1 MTGLTPREAVELAAL
16 ERLGAAIEPVSAY
29 IARLTPKYAPLPD
42 HLDLVAAVLDAAR
55 DEPICATIS
64 QPPRAGKTETLAHGL
79 AHRITYDPAC
89 LNFYATF
96 GDGLA
101 KQTSRRVRRL
111 VRRSG
116 VPLSE
121 EAQDVHDWRT
131 VLDGGLKATS
141 HGGDITGR
149 GSNGGLAIADDLIKG
164 RKWAESKLN
173 RDTVWDWFRDDFM
186 SREEPGCSFI
196 VNMTRWHDDDI
207 IGRLIADGLG
217 YRWIHLVIPAMVDAA
232 GTAID
237 ERKQPADAHSFWPK
251 VFPLDRLRRIRMRG
265 EYGWWCTPAETP
277 ILMEDWTCK
286 RIEDV
291 RPGDR
296 VIGFKRGVKAG
307 GRRAHLEVSTVLRTF
322 SKRDV
327 VNDLKMSSGRTVR
340 CTGDHRW
347 YTGRKDG
354 SDAKNGARGRQE
366 YAPARVGSDLLFACS
381 PSDECT
387 AEELLHW
394 MYFAGIVDG
403 EGHCGRTLTIAQSP
417 EANPEVYDRIKIV
430 MGVLGISY
438 NERRRPRTAKR
449 WKEEGTFQVRS
460 TRDVYRKLIRL
471 TMSAKKSQMA
481 RRLTGMGGRFITE
494 RDRVLEIIP
503 GKEEP
508 VFALETTTGNYIAW
522 GYASSNSLYQQKPV
536 PRGGG
541 IFKRD
546 DFRFCDERPAGGRWV
561 RRWDLAA
568 SEDANAAFTAGVLV
582 GLVDG
587 TLFVGNVKRGQWSPT
602 MRDMQI
608 LKTAREDGPGVEVW
622 LPQDPGQAGLSQRPH
637 YGKLL
642 QGFTV
647 QFERESVAKEIRWDP
662 YRSQV
667 GAHNVYLVRGPWNGA
682 FLDEHELAPSGR
694 VKDQI
699 DAMAG
704 AYYALIWVPEDAG
717 DVGGYVFDGQG
728 APVGPAA
735 AETAGAAGT
744 SGYVFTR
751 A

>member
-1 MTGLTPREAVELAAL
+1 MLTATEQAELDAL
-16 ERLGAAIEPVSAY
+16 QALNERAETVGEY
-29 IARLTPKYAPLPD
+29 IARMTPKYAPLPD
-42 HLDLVAAVLDAAR
+42 HLDRVAAVLDAAR
-55 DEPICATIS
+55 EEPIYATIS

-79 AHRITYDPAC
+79 AHRIEYDPAC

-101 KQTSRRVRRL
+101 KQTSRRVRKL
-111 VRRSG
+111 VRRAG
-116 VPLSE
+116 VPLSA

-131 VLDGGLKATS
+131 VFDGGLKATS

-149 GSNGGLAIADDLIKG
+149 GGNGGLAIADDLIKG

-173 RDTVWDWFRDDFM
+173 RDTVWDWFREDFM
-186 SREEPGCSFI
+186 SREEPGLSFI
-196 VNMTRWHDDDI
+196 VNMTRWHDDDV
-207 IGRLIADGLG
+207 IGRIMADPMGLN
-217 YRWIHLVIPAMVDAA
+217 WFHLVIPAIVDA
-232 GTAID
+232 GGKAID
-237 ERKQPADAHSFWPK
+237 ERTDAGAQSFWPRI
-251 VFPLDRLRRIRMRG
+251 FPLERLARIRMRG
-265 EYGWWCTPAETP
+265 EYGWHCTPAETP

-296 VIGFKRGVKAG
+296 VIGFKRGVKVG
-307 GRRAHLEVSTVLRTF
+307 GRRAHLEVATVLRTF

-347 YTGRKDG
+347 YTGRKEG
-354 SDAKNGARGRQE
+354 SDAKNGSGGRRE
-366 YAPARVGSDLLFACS
+366 YAPARVGSDLLFACP

-387 AEELLHW
+387 ADELLRW
-394 MYFAGIVDG
+394 SYLAGIVDG

-430 MGVLGISY
+430 MDSLGISY
-438 NERRRPRTAKR
+438 NERRRPRTDKR
-449 WKEEGTFQVRS
+449 WKEEGMFQVRS
-460 TRDVYRKLIRL
+460 TREVYRKLIRL

-494 RDRVLEIIP
+494 RDRVLEIVP
-503 GKEEP
+503 GVEEP

-522 GYASSNSLYQQKPV
+522 GYASSNSLYQQRPV

-541 IFKRD
+541 MFKRANFQIID
-546 DFRFCDERPAGGRWV
+546 QAPSGGRWV

-568 SEDANAAFTAGVLV
+568 STDPAAAFTAGPLV

-587 TLFVGNVKRGQWSPT
+587 SLFVADVRRGQWGPAE
-602 MRDMQI
+602 RDARI
-608 LKTAREDGPGVEVW
+608 LATAREDGPRVEVW

-637 YGKLL
+637 YGRLL
-642 QGFTV
+642 QGYTIN
-647 QFERESVAKEIRWDP
+647 FERETEKKETRWDP
-662 YRSQV
+662 YVSQV
-667 GAHNVYLVRGPWNGA
+667 EAKNVYLVRGPWNRA
-682 FLDEHELAPSGR
+682 FLDEHEMAPSGR
-694 VKDQI
+694 VKDQV

-704 AYYALIWVPEDAG
+704 AYYALIIQPDQAPPM
-717 DVGGYVFDGQG
+717 GGFVFN
-728 APVGPAA
+728 VSAA
-735 AETAGAAGT
+735 
-744 SGYVFTR
+744 
-751 A
+751 